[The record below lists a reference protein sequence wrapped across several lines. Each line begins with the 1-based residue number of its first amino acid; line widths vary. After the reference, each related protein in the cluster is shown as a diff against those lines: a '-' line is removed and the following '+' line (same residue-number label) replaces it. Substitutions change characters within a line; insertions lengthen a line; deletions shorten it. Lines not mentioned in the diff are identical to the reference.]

1 MKVMKEFGKILI
13 GLVVGIIA
21 VPLLIITFSALVGF
35 GAILVAIPEIMI
47 GLIVI
52 LVVISIPGLIV
63 GLVIGRKQK

>member
-1 MKVMKEFGKILI
+1 MKEFGKILI
-13 GLVVGIIA
+13 SLVVGIIA